1 MEVTFSEGGRYKF
14 ACYRL
19 TYEESK
25 SPDRIAKI
33 KADLASKGKDGYS
46 IAITYD
52 ASPTPPTWDTFAN
65 SLLCLDGRLEMWKL
79 MQESWPH
86 HKAVEAQK
94 GVSKMSTSYFI
105 FTEVLANDQW
115 HCINPQVM
123 KLLPIEQL
131 ILVPTLR
138 SDSRYQFEKAY
149 RQLECDGH
157 PFTVDEMS
165 RNLQASVNDWLT
177 PEDSV
182 RIAVCYDD
190 ILKLLNTSGKEHSA
204 FALRFEVAAF
214 QNDES
219 DNIWDFVSVDE
230 YRKMEDELK
239 KAYQYFEWN
248 DRSGAY
254 RYYEEIQKK
263 VAAQVKDW
271 KAINP
276 RAEITSVRIMLFQP
290 KGKHTGGFQMQSN
303 KESNQKLIERFPF
316 LMPRNRW
323 TGEVPEDYDYSYT
336 ELDSMPDGWRKAF
349 GEQMCEDIRE
359 ELVHAEYL
367 DQYRTS
373 QIKEKYGTLCW
384 YDFGCTERMLR
395 DIIPKYEHLS
405 ARTCIRCG
413 NPATKVSTGWISPY
427 CDTCAGKISHAERF
441 ISIGEWLDRNSRE
454 VTSKRSLNEKDTH
467 SL

>member
-33 KADLASKGKDGYS
+33 KANLASKGKDGYS

-204 FALRFEVAAF
+204 FALRSEVAAF

-219 DNIWDFVSVDE
+219 DSILDFVSVDE

-276 RAEITSVRIMLFQP
+276 RAEITSVRIMLF
-290 KGKHTGGFQMQSN
+290 
-303 KESNQKLIERFPF
+303 
-316 LMPRNRW
+316 
-323 TGEVPEDYDYSYT
+323 
-336 ELDSMPDGWRKAF
+336 
-349 GEQMCEDIRE
+349 
-359 ELVHAEYL
+359 
-367 DQYRTS
+367 
-373 QIKEKYGTLCW
+373 
-384 YDFGCTERMLR
+384 
-395 DIIPKYEHLS
+395 
-405 ARTCIRCG
+405 
-413 NPATKVSTGWISPY
+413 ST
-427 CDTCAGKISHAERF
+427 
-441 ISIGEWLDRNSRE
+441 
-454 VTSKRSLNEKDTH
+454 
-467 SL
+467 

>member
-33 KADLASKGKDGYS
+33 KADLVSKGKDGYS

-115 HCINPQVM
+115 HCINPRVM
-123 KLLPIEQL
+123 KLLPIEHL

-149 RQLECDGH
+149 RQLECDEH

-204 FALRFEVAAF
+204 FALRSEVAAF

-219 DNIWDFVSVDE
+219 DNILDFVSVDE

-276 RAEITSVRIMLFQP
+276 RAEITSVRIMLF
-290 KGKHTGGFQMQSN
+290 
-303 KESNQKLIERFPF
+303 
-316 LMPRNRW
+316 
-323 TGEVPEDYDYSYT
+323 
-336 ELDSMPDGWRKAF
+336 
-349 GEQMCEDIRE
+349 
-359 ELVHAEYL
+359 
-367 DQYRTS
+367 
-373 QIKEKYGTLCW
+373 
-384 YDFGCTERMLR
+384 
-395 DIIPKYEHLS
+395 
-405 ARTCIRCG
+405 
-413 NPATKVSTGWISPY
+413 ST
-427 CDTCAGKISHAERF
+427 
-441 ISIGEWLDRNSRE
+441 
-454 VTSKRSLNEKDTH
+454 
-467 SL
+467 

>member
-19 TYEESK
+19 AYEESK

-105 FTEVLANDQW
+105 FTEVQVNDQW

-123 KLLPIEQL
+123 KLLPIEHL

-204 FALRFEVAAF
+204 FAL
-214 QNDES
+214 
-219 DNIWDFVSVDE
+219 
-230 YRKMEDELK
+230 
-239 KAYQYFEWN
+239 
-248 DRSGAY
+248 
-254 RYYEEIQKK
+254 
-263 VAAQVKDW
+263 
-271 KAINP
+271 
-276 RAEITSVRIMLFQP
+276 
-290 KGKHTGGFQMQSN
+290 
-303 KESNQKLIERFPF
+303 
-316 LMPRNRW
+316 
-323 TGEVPEDYDYSYT
+323 
-336 ELDSMPDGWRKAF
+336 
-349 GEQMCEDIRE
+349 
-359 ELVHAEYL
+359 
-367 DQYRTS
+367 
-373 QIKEKYGTLCW
+373 
-384 YDFGCTERMLR
+384 
-395 DIIPKYEHLS
+395 
-405 ARTCIRCG
+405 
-413 NPATKVSTGWISPY
+413 
-427 CDTCAGKISHAERF
+427 
-441 ISIGEWLDRNSRE
+441 
-454 VTSKRSLNEKDTH
+454 
-467 SL
+467 

>member
-1 MEVTFSEGGRYKF
+1 
-14 ACYRL
+14 
-19 TYEESK
+19 
-25 SPDRIAKI
+25 
-33 KADLASKGKDGYS
+33 
-46 IAITYD
+46 
-52 ASPTPPTWDTFAN
+52 
-65 SLLCLDGRLEMWKL
+65 
-79 MQESWPH
+79 
-86 HKAVEAQK
+86 
-94 GVSKMSTSYFI
+94 MSTSYFI

-123 KLLPIEQL
+123 KLLPIEHL

-165 RNLQASVNDWLT
+165 RNLQAAVNDWLT

-204 FALRFEVAAF
+204 FALRSEVAAF
-214 QNDES
+214 QNGES
-219 DNIWDFVSVDE
+219 DNILDFVSVDE

-276 RAEITSVRIMLFQP
+276 RAEITSVRIMLF
-290 KGKHTGGFQMQSN
+290 
-303 KESNQKLIERFPF
+303 
-316 LMPRNRW
+316 
-323 TGEVPEDYDYSYT
+323 
-336 ELDSMPDGWRKAF
+336 
-349 GEQMCEDIRE
+349 
-359 ELVHAEYL
+359 
-367 DQYRTS
+367 
-373 QIKEKYGTLCW
+373 
-384 YDFGCTERMLR
+384 
-395 DIIPKYEHLS
+395 
-405 ARTCIRCG
+405 
-413 NPATKVSTGWISPY
+413 ST
-427 CDTCAGKISHAERF
+427 
-441 ISIGEWLDRNSRE
+441 
-454 VTSKRSLNEKDTH
+454 
-467 SL
+467 

>member
-1 MEVTFSEGGRYKF
+1 MEVAFSERCKHRF

-19 TYEESK
+19 THEESMA
-25 SPDRIAKI
+25 PDRIAKV
-33 KADLASKGKDGYS
+33 KSDLASKGKVGYS
-46 IAITYD
+46 IAITCD
-52 ASPTPPTWDTFAN
+52 SSPVLPTWDASVDALF
-65 SLLCLDGRLEMWKL
+65 RLGTRCEMWKL
-79 MQESWPH
+79 TQESKLH
-86 HKAVEAQK
+86 HRVVEAQK

-123 KLLPIEQL
+123 KLLPIEHL

-149 RQLECDGH
+149 RQLEYDGH

-204 FALRFEVAAF
+204 FALRSEVAAF

-219 DNIWDFVSVDE
+219 DSILDFVSVDE

-276 RAEITSVRIMLFQP
+276 RAEITSVRIMLF
-290 KGKHTGGFQMQSN
+290 
-303 KESNQKLIERFPF
+303 
-316 LMPRNRW
+316 
-323 TGEVPEDYDYSYT
+323 
-336 ELDSMPDGWRKAF
+336 
-349 GEQMCEDIRE
+349 
-359 ELVHAEYL
+359 
-367 DQYRTS
+367 
-373 QIKEKYGTLCW
+373 
-384 YDFGCTERMLR
+384 
-395 DIIPKYEHLS
+395 
-405 ARTCIRCG
+405 
-413 NPATKVSTGWISPY
+413 ST
-427 CDTCAGKISHAERF
+427 
-441 ISIGEWLDRNSRE
+441 
-454 VTSKRSLNEKDTH
+454 
-467 SL
+467 